1 MPLAEII
8 DFVAGD
14 ATARSGPGAD
24 LSGTDG
30 AELPG
35 SGDCA
40 DRQRGAARR
49 RHHQIPLLIN
59 GGMNILNILISSV
72 LIYGIFSGRGWG
84 LSAPGLG

>member
-1 MPLAEII
+1 MPPP
-8 DFVAGD
+8 GQ
-14 ATARSGPGAD
+14 GPGAD

-35 SGDCA
+35 GGDCA
-40 DRQRGAARR
+40 DRQRALRGAGTTK
-49 RHHQIPLLIN
+49 IPLLIN